1 MATLTH
7 HPEGVDPR
15 RLEGERA
22 RLGAVATL
30 APVDKCVANRNLAV
44 IDVVLLAVVEFAGMR
59 TRAPFP
65 LRAVFWCA
73 PDHPQ

>member
-44 IDVVLLAVVEFAGMR
+44 IDVVLLAVVEFAR
-59 TRAPFP
+59 
-65 LRAVFWCA
+65 
-73 PDHPQ
+73 